1 MTYKDLSRK
10 ILHELQN
17 DGRLSLRELGE
28 KFDVSPSTIG
38 KRLEELRED
47 GVLQGITADIDYEK
61 LGYAY
66 VALIRFKVVGD
77 SIDRALELLGEHP
90 QLTDIYEITGN
101 YDLLAVGHFRDRDH
115 MNRIVK
121 ALQGEEAIRETN
133 TSIILNAYRENGILP
148 LFNHDS

>member
-1 MTYKDLSRK
+1 MTYKDLSQK

-38 KRLEELRED
+38 KRLDELRED
-47 GVLQGITADIDYEK
+47 GVLQGISADIDYEK

-66 VALIRFKVVGD
+66 VALTRFKVVGD
-77 SIDRALELLGEHP
+77 SIDRALNLLGEHP

-101 YDLLAVGHFRDRDH
+101 YDLLAIGHFLDRDQ

-121 ALQGEEAIRETN
+121 TLQSKQAIRETN
-133 TSIILNAYRENGILP
+133 TSIILNAFRENGRLP
-148 LFNHDS
+148 LFENDS